1 VLGAYSLVY
10 ISLRGVSMAENK
22 NNTSAHL
29 TGRSFL
35 ALTGINEVLSFD
47 DSMVSLDSG
56 GTVLAVSGAGLSIVK
71 LSLESGE
78 VSLSGRIDAIVYTDD
93 QPKKGLFAK
102 LFG

>member
-1 VLGAYSLVY
+1 
-10 ISLRGVSMAENK
+10 MADNK
-22 NNTSAHL
+22 NSTSAHL

-47 DSMVSLDSG
+47 DGMVNLDCD
-56 GTVLAVSGAGLSIVK
+56 GTVLAVSGTGLSIVK

-78 VSLSGRIDAIVYTDD
+78 VSLSGHIDAIVYTDE
-93 QPKKGLFAK
+93 QPKKGLFSR

>member
-1 VLGAYSLVY
+1 MV
-10 ISLRGVSMAENK
+10 ENK

-35 ALTGINEVLSFD
+35 ALTGIDEVLSFD
-47 DSMVSLDSG
+47 DGMVSLDCG
-56 GTVLAVSGAGLSIVK
+56 GTVLAVSGSELSIVK

-78 VSLSGRIDAIVYTDD
+78 VSLSGRIDAIVYTDE
-93 QPKKGLFAK
+93 QPKRGLFSK

>member
-1 VLGAYSLVY
+1 
-10 ISLRGVSMAENK
+10 MAENK

-35 ALTGINEVLSFD
+35 ALTGIDEVLSFD
-47 DSMVSLDSG
+47 DSMVSLDCG
-56 GTVLAVSGAGLSIVK
+56 GTVLAVSGTGLSIVK

-78 VSLSGRIDAIVYTDD
+78 VSLSGHIDAIVYTDE
-93 QPKKGLFAK
+93 QPKKGLFSK

>member
-1 VLGAYSLVY
+1 
-10 ISLRGVSMAENK
+10 MAENK
-22 NNTSAHL
+22 SSSSAHL

-35 ALTGINEVLSFD
+35 ALTGIDEVLSFD
-47 DSMVSLDSG
+47 YGTVTLSCD
-56 GTVLAVSGAGLSIVK
+56 GTVLAVSGSGLSIVK

-78 VSLSGRIDAIVYTDD
+78 VSLSGHIDAIVYTDE